1 MTTYRF
7 DIDQAV
13 AHLQKTLMPKMKD
26 AIVRGMHSSALRL
39 EGLMVEEIDTAK
51 PYPAVDTGGLRAS
64 IKTELGR
71 DSATVYSDAP
81 YAGAIEFGTRPFRP
95 PLEPIAEWILRKKIA
110 TEMDDVQGIAFAIA
124 NKMSKEGIKPR
135 HFTKKAVARF
145 LPFLKAE
152 VEREIDAM

>member
-1 MTTYRF
+1 MTTYRLSME
-7 DIDQAV
+7 QAV
-13 AHLQKTLMPKMKD
+13 AHMRKELMPKMHD
-26 AIVRGMHSSALRL
+26 AILRGMHSSALRL

-71 DSATVYSDAP
+71 DSVTVYSDAP

-95 PLEPIAEWILRKKIA
+95 PLEPIAEWVLRKKIA
-110 TEMDDVQGIAFAIA
+110 TDPNDAKGIAFAIA

-135 HFTKKAVARF
+135 YFTKKAVARF
-145 LPFLKAE
+145 VPFLKAE

>member
-71 DSATVYSDAP
+71 DSATV
-81 YAGAIEFGTRPFRP
+81 
-95 PLEPIAEWILRKKIA
+95 
-110 TEMDDVQGIAFAIA
+110 
-124 NKMSKEGIKPR
+124 
-135 HFTKKAVARF
+135 
-145 LPFLKAE
+145 
-152 VEREIDAM
+152 